1 MNIVHLSGAFTR
13 DPELKEIS
21 TGDRTTKVV
30 NFVLASSRRF
40 RKKDGTSDEETTFV
54 NCEAWD
60 SGADTIAKWF
70 SKGDQIIIN
79 GSLKNERWED
89 KEGNDRYTTQI
100 VANEM
105 QMLGSRD
112 DNSSNQGYAPPASD
126 ETPAKEKKQSAS
138 VESPMDDID
147 DDIPF

>member
-40 RKKDGTSDEETTFV
+40 RKKDGNSDEETTFV

-60 SGADTIAKWF
+60 SGAEAISSSFK
-70 SKGDQIIIN
+70 KGDRVMLE
-79 GSLKNERWED
+79 GSLR
-89 KEGNDRYTTQI
+89 ND
-100 VANEM
+100 NW
-105 QMLGSRD
+105 
-112 DNSSNQGYAPPASD
+112 
-126 ETPAKEKKQSAS
+126 
-138 VESPMDDID
+138 
-147 DDIPF
+147 

>member
-89 KEGNDRYTTQI
+89 KEGNKR
-100 VANEM
+100 
-105 QMLGSRD
+105 SRD
-112 DNSSNQGYAPPASD
+112 KVRVSSFEFPPRGKKPSQDESEGLNDSQGKSVSSTAD
-126 ETPAKEKKQSAS
+126 EES
-138 VESPMDDID
+138 V
-147 DDIPF
+147 PF

>member
-21 TGDRTTKVV
+21 TGDRTPKVV

-89 KEGNDRYTTQI
+89 KEGNKR
-100 VANEM
+100 
-105 QMLGSRD
+105 SRD
-112 DNSSNQGYAPPASD
+112 KVRVSSFEFPPRGKKPSQD
-126 ETPAKEKKQSAS
+126 EGEGLNESQDKS
-138 VESPMDDID
+138 VSSSTADEESV
-147 DDIPF
+147 PF

>member
-21 TGDRTTKVV
+21 TGDRATKVV

-89 KEGNDRYTTQI
+89 KEGNKR
-100 VANEM
+100 
-105 QMLGSRD
+105 SRD
-112 DNSSNQGYAPPASD
+112 KVRVSSFEFPPRGKKSSQDESEGLNESQGKSSSPTAD
-126 ETPAKEKKQSAS
+126 EES
-138 VESPMDDID
+138 V
-147 DDIPF
+147 PF

>member
-89 KEGNDRYTTQI
+89 KEGNKR
-100 VANEM
+100 
-105 QMLGSRD
+105 SRD
-112 DNSSNQGYAPPASD
+112 KVRVSSFEFPPRGKKPSQD
-126 ETPAKEKKQSAS
+126 EGEGLNESQDKS
-138 VESPMDDID
+138 VSCSTADEEAV
-147 DDIPF
+147 PF

>member
-89 KEGNDRYTTQI
+89 KEGNKR
-100 VANEM
+100 
-105 QMLGSRD
+105 SRD
-112 DNSSNQGYAPPASD
+112 KVRVSSFEFPPRGKKSSQD
-126 ETPAKEKKQSAS
+126 ESEGLNESQDKSSSPTADEES
-138 VESPMDDID
+138 V
-147 DDIPF
+147 PF

>member
-13 DPELKEIS
+13 DPELKEITAGERS
-21 TGDRTTKVV
+21 TKVV

-60 SGADTIAKWF
+60 SGAETIAKWF

-79 GSLKNERWED
+79 GSLKNEKWED
-89 KEGNDRYTTQI
+89 KEGNKR
-100 VANEM
+100 
-105 QMLGSRD
+105 SRD
-112 DNSSNQGYAPPASD
+112 KVRVSSFEFPPRGKKSSQETSDSSEASAAEGQGSSSTST
-126 ETPAKEKKQSAS
+126 EES
-138 VESPMDDID
+138 V
-147 DDIPF
+147 PF

>member
-89 KEGNDRYTTQI
+89 KEGNKR
-100 VANEM
+100 
-105 QMLGSRD
+105 SRD
-112 DNSSNQGYAPPASD
+112 KVRVSSFEFPPRGKKPSQD
-126 ETPAKEKKQSAS
+126 EGEGLNESQDKS
-138 VESPMDDID
+138 VSSSTADEESV
-147 DDIPF
+147 PF